1 MCTDFTSLLLR
12 TLSPLQT
19 CLCQTRKEKKNIDVY
34 IVSISIKILIKLA
47 LNSTLSLLCFCRPVI
62 NINIVVFKQI
72 FRLESTELSDG
83 FFSYFFLSVYLYSYN
98 SLIISNLTQS
108 ILLFVKMKD
117 NGSSMWE
124 GWGGHGYQK
133 KMKIGQVFENFHKI
147 YLNIKKLFLM
157 RFLFYDRFKL
167 Y

>member
-1 MCTDFTSLLLR
+1 MLHVTYVYRLYFPFTKNPFSALDVP
-12 TLSPLQT
+12 LSNQE
-19 CLCQTRKEKKNIDVY
+19 RKKNIDVY

-47 LNSTLSLLCFCRPVI
+47 LNSTLSLLFFCRPVI

-72 FRLESTELSDG
+72 FRFESTELSDG

-124 GWGGHGYQK
+124 GGGDTGIRK
-133 KMKIGQVFENFHKI
+133 K
-147 YLNIKKLFLM
+147 
-157 RFLFYDRFKL
+157 
-167 Y
+167 